1 MTDLN
6 LTYFDYIILLVMLYS
21 TLAAFFKGL
30 IRALSSF
37 CGWIIAAFGSYILA
51 KPLGKMLKVFID
63 NNLVSYAIAAII
75 SFILSLLLVSFLN
88 NKIMHYT
95 LTIRAGALDRS
106 LGFAFGF
113 LRGMLLSCVLFQII
127 LVSSLIINHRPG
139 EMPLG
144 VKKAKTYQLLNQ
156 GSGIIMS
163 YIPKDL
169 VPPNLVPPKMLLKLK
184 SKDSASNAKNSDNVM
199 PNNIQDVENMIN
211 IEELSKELN
220 ILNQQLNPNQG
231 DEKDITHVIKSVEGE

>member
-51 KPLGKMLKVFID
+51 APLGKMLKVFID

-169 VPPNLVPPKMLLKLK
+169 VPPKMLLKLK
-184 SKDSASNAKNSDNVM
+184 SKDNASNAKNSDNVM
-199 PNNIQDVENMIN
+199 PNDIQDVENMIN

-231 DEKDITHVIKSVEGE
+231 DEKDITNVIKSVEGE